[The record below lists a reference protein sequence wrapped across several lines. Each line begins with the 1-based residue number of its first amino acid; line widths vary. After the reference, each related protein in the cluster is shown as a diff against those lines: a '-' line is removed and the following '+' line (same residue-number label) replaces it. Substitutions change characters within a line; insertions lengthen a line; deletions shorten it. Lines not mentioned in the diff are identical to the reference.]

1 MSELIF
7 HISIF
12 DSVYNKESIKYL
24 VSLDGEVVLSN
35 CCISGPER
43 GFIYYNIFKVYLL
56 IIGIIESEKLS

>member
-35 CCISGPER
+35 FCIPGPER